1 MDDEGQ
7 DYSNDGIVHDDDEDM
22 EDEYYDEEM
31 DEDGEDE
38 TSSLI
43 DTNLM
48 PLLQNEN

>member
-1 MDDEGQ
+1 MDDERE
-7 DYSNDGIVHDDDEDM
+7 DYSDDEIVHDNDEDM

-31 DEDGEDE
+31 DEEGEDE